1 MVEEV
6 NLEEEKDAKE
16 DGKGDAKGGGKGDT
30 NEDGKISY
38 EEFEFWW
45 LNSHKGQ
52 LGELIALRKKMVKYT
67 KIRKPCKSKRIKHS
81 NL

>member
-1 MVEEV
+1 M
-6 NLEEEKDAKE
+6 L
-16 DGKGDAKGGGKGDT
+16 DT

-52 LGELIALRKKMVKYT
+52 LGELIGLRKKMVKYT
-67 KIRKPCKSKRIKHS
+67 KRFKNKIKKAEVDTEDIIQ
-81 NL
+81 NQGIDKY